1 MQFNFSIPRLVLLL
15 ALLATFAMA
24 GGFSPPLLAET
35 SIYDPSRIDRAW
47 LYCVIMFVAG
57 AVGASVVDHFVG
69 TVDRTNIRL
78 VYFVV
83 GASLMLGSYLWLRG
97 LHAMAG

>member
-1 MQFNFSIPRLVLLL
+1 M
-15 ALLATFAMA
+15 
-24 GGFSPPLLAET
+24 
-35 SIYDPSRIDRAW
+35 
-47 LYCVIMFVAG
+47 
-57 AVGASVVDHFVG
+57 VDHFVG

-83 GASLMLGSYLWLRG
+83 GASLMLGSYLWRRG